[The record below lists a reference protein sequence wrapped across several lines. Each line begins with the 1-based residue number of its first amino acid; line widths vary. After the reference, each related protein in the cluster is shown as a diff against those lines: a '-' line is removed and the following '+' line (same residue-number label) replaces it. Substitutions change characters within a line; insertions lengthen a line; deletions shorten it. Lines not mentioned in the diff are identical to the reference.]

1 MLIKEFINYLLKPEY
16 IHATDSKASLWSAWA
31 SFRIWSLVFLISL
44 LGIPIS
50 LWISDLYGVSFAD
63 HAGYQYAADRTM
75 LQVIWGAILIFPIWE
90 ELVFRIGL
98 RFSRINLSVGLA
110 FASVYFSRLFLTV
123 LKIPRPSWLFSPDT
137 IVGILSIM
145 VPALVI
151 TIILWR
157 ILSFTGDERL
167 ASYYQRRFGIVFYL
181 PLLTFAFLHA
191 LNYER
196 ELWVFAPLITI
207 PQLFLAA
214 GFGYIRMKYGF
225 GWSVFM
231 HILNNAFSFL
241 PALILGELSPAVMN
255 RFILGDFTAI
265 SELSGGDAA
274 LYFVLTFAWSMLLMV
289 IFLSLVS
296 LIWEW
301 ARVRSERKK
310 YAFISSTLNCLLP
323 GLGQLY
329 NHQEQ
334 KGKTL
339 VGAFLIL
346 SLTVSAVFSIPANY
360 SSMERIGA
368 LGTVTF
374 ALYLIMYL
382 YAITDS
388 WIVGLRLDKAAMER
402 KNRGDYITAVPRETV
417 NVSFQT
423 KFICDP
429 AQLTGAAIGL
439 LLGWGI
445 ALAIISNGLLYKPL
459 AIVAGVIG
467 GMLIGWLIWL
477 VLVRRPIR

>member
-1 MLIKEFINYLLKPEY
+1 MLIKDFINYLLKPEY
-16 IHATDSKASLWSAWA
+16 IHAKDPNGRLQSAWA
-31 SFRIWSLVFLISL
+31 AFRIWSLTFLISL
-44 LGIPIS
+44 FGVPIS
-50 LWISDLYGVSFAD
+50 LLISNLHGVSFAD

-75 LQVIWGAILIFPIWE
+75 LQVIWGAILFFPIWE

-110 FASVYFSRLFLTV
+110 FAAVYFSRLVMIV
-123 LKIPRPSWLFSPDT
+123 LEIPRPSWLFSPDT
-137 IVGILSIM
+137 LVGIISIL
-145 VPALVI
+145 VPALAI
-151 TIILWR
+151 TIFIWL
-157 ILSFTGDERL
+157 LSFIGDERL
-167 ASYYQRRFGIVFYL
+167 TSIYQRRFDVVFYL
-181 PLLTFAFLHA
+181 PLLTFALLHA
-191 LNYER
+191 LNYEK
-196 ELWVFAPLITI
+196 ELWIFAPLITI

-214 GFGYIRMKYGF
+214 GFGYIRMKYGL

-231 HILNNAFSFL
+231 HILNNLFSFL
-241 PALILGELSPAVMN
+241 PALILEELSPSIMN
-255 RFILGDFTAI
+255 RFVQGDFTAI
-265 SELSGGDAA
+265 SELSGSDAA
-274 LYFVLTFAWSMLLMV
+274 LYFAFTFVWSILLMV

-301 ARVRSERKK
+301 ARAGSERKR

-334 KGKTL
+334 KGKNL

-346 SLTVSAVFSIPANY
+346 SLAVSAVFSVPANY
-360 SSMERIGA
+360 SSMERILA

-388 WIVGLRLDKAAMER
+388 WFVGLRLDKAAMER
-402 KNRGDYITAVPRETV
+402 KNRGDYITAVPMETV
-417 NVSFQT
+417 NVSSQT
-423 KFICDP
+423 KFIYDL
-429 AQLTGAAIGL
+429 AQLTGAVIGL

-445 ALAIISNGLLYKPL
+445 ALTIISNGLLYKPV
-459 AIVAGVIG
+459 AIAAGVIG
-467 GMLIGWLIWL
+467 GMLIGWLIWFA
-477 VLVRRPIR
+477 LVRRPIR

>member
-1 MLIKEFINYLLKPEY
+1 MLIKDFINYLLKPEF
-16 IHATDSKASLWSAWA
+16 IHAKEPNGRLQSAWA
-31 SFRIWSLVFLISL
+31 AFRIWSLTFLISL
-44 LGIPIS
+44 FGVPIS
-50 LWISDLYGVSFAD
+50 LLISNLFGVSFAD

-75 LQVIWGAILIFPIWE
+75 LQVIWGAILFFPVWE

-110 FASVYFSRLFLTV
+110 FAAIYFARLVMIV
-123 LKIPRPSWLFSPDT
+123 LEIPRPSWLFSPDT
-137 IVGILSIM
+137 IVGIMSIL
-145 VPALVI
+145 VPALSI
-151 TIILWR
+151 TIFIWR
-157 ILSFTGDERL
+157 LLSFIGDERL
-167 ASYYQRRFGIVFYL
+167 ASFYQRRFDVVFYL
-181 PLLTFAFLHA
+181 PLLTFALLHA
-191 LNYER
+191 LNYEK
-196 ELWVFAPLITI
+196 ELWILAPLITI

-214 GFGYIRMKYGF
+214 GFGYIRMKYGL
-225 GWSVFM
+225 GWSVSM

-241 PALILGELSPAVMN
+241 PALILEELSSAILN
-255 RFILGDFTAI
+255 RFVQGDLTAK
-265 SELSGGDAA
+265 SELSGSDAV
-274 LYFVLTFAWSMLLMV
+274 LYFAFTVVWSIVLMV

-296 LIWEW
+296 LIWDW
-301 ARVRSERKK
+301 ARARSERKR

-339 VGAFLIL
+339 VGSFLIL
-346 SLTVSAVFSIPANY
+346 SLTVSAVFSVPANY
-360 SSMERIGA
+360 SSMGRILV

-417 NVSFQT
+417 NVSSQI
-423 KFICDP
+423 KFILDP
-429 AQLTGAAIGL
+429 AQLTGAVIGL
-439 LLGWGI
+439 LMGWGI
-445 ALAIISNGLLYKPL
+445 ALTIISNGLLYKPF
-459 AIVAGVIG
+459 AIAAGVIG
-467 GMLIGWLIWL
+467 GMLIGWLIWFA
-477 VLVRRPIR
+477 LVRRPIR